1 MDGENA
7 QVGTR
12 HAESGDARRHPSGSV
27 AHGRS
32 TASTTT
38 RTTVKTV
45 GMAAG
50 TSAGR
55 PAAMEA
61 ELASVH
67 PGPAAPVCEAAG
79 RIARSEE
86 TIEVEVIRLLP
97 GALAV
102 VRTPAGTE
110 EVGIALVDAHP
121 GDAVLVHAGEAIA
134 VL

>member
-1 MDGENA
+1 
-7 QVGTR
+7 
-12 HAESGDARRHPSGSV
+12 
-27 AHGRS
+27 
-32 TASTTT
+32 
-38 RTTVKTV
+38 
-45 GMAAG
+45 MAAG

-86 TIEVEVIRLLP
+86 TIEAEVIRLLP